1 MIPAPSGRLPPGHL
15 AENVVHFAR
24 VLRVAGLPLG
34 TDRIALGLRALG
46 ECGVRAREDM
56 HDALLACWVDRH
68 EQIDIFAQSF
78 ALFWRDPDSLGRIL
92 RQRLPEIS
100 ARAARRS
107 QEHRRLSAA
116 LSPQGAAARRPPAE
130 QRVEAAA
137 LASWS
142 DQERLCK
149 ADFETMTAQEWR
161 VARDL
166 MRRIEAFLAKRVT
179 RRMRAAHRGR
189 QPDLTRTLR
198 DMARDGGEC
207 MRLAW
212 RAPRAR
218 PEPIVAIID
227 ISGSV
232 SRYSRVFLHF
242 LHALANADV
251 RLEAFVFGTRLTR
264 VTRALRGHDPDHS
277 VAKIVDL
284 VDDWAGGTRIAACLE
299 HFNRDWA
306 RRTLANSPTVILM
319 TDGLEVGD
327 PANLGRQAER
337 LAKSCRRLLWLN
349 PLLRY
354 PAFEPRAQGIRA
366 LLPHVDS
373 MLPAHNIESLAQL
386 AQLLEGTGG

>member
-1 MIPAPSGRLPPGHL
+1 MNSVASGRMPPGHL

-24 VLRVAGLPLG
+24 VLRAAGLPVG

-68 EQIDIFAQSF
+68 EQIDLFAQSF
-78 ALFWRDPDSLGRIL
+78 ALFWRDPDNLGRIL

-116 LSPQGAAARRPPAE
+116 LSPPGGAGRRPPEE
-130 QRVEAAA
+130 QRLEASA

-142 DQERLCK
+142 DQERLYK

-166 MRRIEAFLAKRVT
+166 MRRIEGFLAERAT
-179 RRMRAAHRGR
+179 RRMRAAFRGR

-198 DMARDGGEC
+198 DMVRDGGEC

-212 RAPRAR
+212 RAPHAR
-218 PEPIVAIID
+218 PEPMVALID

-277 VAKIVDL
+277 VARIVER

-327 PANLGRQAER
+327 TGNLGRQAER

-354 PAFEPRAQGIRA
+354 AAFEPRAQGIQA

-373 MLPAHNIESLAQL
+373 MLPVHNVESLAQL
-386 AQLLEGTGG
+386 AQLLEGAGA